1 MSHTQQNELLVI
13 SKAYDHDK
21 NYILH
26 DFDSMLN
33 MQKIKIKLYFSLF
46 WFHNDCKKK
55 YSGAD
60 FFLCALGTIRI
71 RTGTARTCPL
81 YILIRHK
88 FLLVEL
94 ATPSSPVVMIFVT
107 TTMIISCSFNKTRDL
122 SCMVVLRSSANY

>member
-46 WFHNDCKKK
+46 
-55 YSGAD
+55 
-60 FFLCALGTIRI
+60 
-71 RTGTARTCPL
+71 
-81 YILIRHK
+81 
-88 FLLVEL
+88 
-94 ATPSSPVVMIFVT
+94 
-107 TTMIISCSFNKTRDL
+107 
-122 SCMVVLRSSANY
+122 